1 MPILMLWKR
10 ITFWLALVGILL
22 GARIVLAV
30 AAHEPLPAPPLPV
43 PAKPFPHG
51 IGASG
56 LVEAQHRNTSIGVP
70 NAGVVTKVFVDVWDR
85 VQPGTPLLQ
94 LDDRELRAQLS
105 MDLAQIKLKSTQA
118 DRALAQLNRLQAIRD
133 PRVISA
139 DDLKDRQL
147 DVTVAQADLA
157 TAQAKAQQ
165 TEQLID
171 RLTVRS
177 PIEGT
182 VLQVN
187 VRVGEY
193 ITPSAVDASLV
204 LGNIDAFWVRADV
217 DEQIA
222 PRVKAGKRAV
232 GYLKGDATH
241 PIPME
246 FVRIEPYVIPKRSLT
261 GASTERVDT
270 RVLQVIY
277 TFHLKPE
284 QGIYV
289 GQQIDLFIE
298 DAL

>member
-1 MPILMLWKR
+1 MTILMLWKKS
-10 ITFWLALVGILL
+10 TFWLALAGVALGI
-22 GARIVLAV
+22 RVVLSVTAQ
-30 AAHEPLPAPPLPV
+30 EPPPAPPLPV
-43 PAKPFPHG
+43 PVKPFRHS

-56 LVEAQHRNTSIGVP
+56 LVEAQRRNTSIGVP
-70 NAGVVTKVFVDVWDR
+70 NAGIVTKVFVDVWDR

-94 LDDRELRAQLS
+94 LDDRELRAQLLL
-105 MDLAQIKLKSTQA
+105 DLAQIELKSTQV
-118 DRALAQLNRLQAIRD
+118 DRVRAQLSRLQAIEDR
-133 PRVISA
+133 RAISA

-147 DVTVAQADLA
+147 DATVAQADLA
-157 TAQAKAQQ
+157 TAQAKVRQ

-177 PIEGT
+177 PLEGT
-182 VLQVN
+182 VLQLN

-193 ITPSAVDASLV
+193 ITPAATDPSVV
-204 LGNIDAFWVRADV
+204 LGNTDTFWVRADV

-222 PRVKAGKRAV
+222 PRVRPGRHAV
-232 GYLKGDATH
+232 GYLKGDATR

-277 TFHLKPE
+277 SFRNTPE
-284 QGIYV
+284 LGIYI
-289 GQQIDLFIE
+289 GQQVDLFI
-298 DAL
+298 DAAL

>member
-133 PRVISA
+133 PRGIPP

-147 DVTVAQADLA
+147 DMTVPQPHLA

-171 RLTVRS
+171 RLTVCS

-187 VRVGEY
+187 VRGGEY

-217 DEQIA
+217 DHQIA

-241 PIPME
+241 PIPTA
-246 FVRIEPYVIPKRSLT
+246 FV
-261 GASTERVDT
+261 
-270 RVLQVIY
+270 
-277 TFHLKPE
+277 
-284 QGIYV
+284 
-289 GQQIDLFIE
+289 
-298 DAL
+298 